1 MNFLKYTKL
10 YFTLSGLMI
19 LISLISLW
27 RWGLTLDIDFTGGS
41 LVELR
46 TNGQLSEENIRP
58 VLKQLGQNSAL
69 VQSAGKQ
76 QILIKTNQL
85 DQNQVDQLLDRLMLI
100 DPQVELLRFET
111 IGPTLGQ
118 ELIRKTLLAIG
129 LSVGFITFYLAWTF
143 KDIKYGVSAILAMLH
158 DTFILIGSFSVLGHL
173 AGVTIDTLF
182 VTAVLTTLSFSV
194 HDTIV
199 VYDRIRES
207 RRLLPRLDLTTL
219 ANKALTETMTRS
231 LNNSFTIIFMLTA
244 LTLLG
249 GETIR
254 YFALALLIGT
264 ILGTYS
270 SPFVA
275 VPILIRWQ
283 SWANS
288 RNKS

>member
-1 MNFLKYTKL
+1 MNFLRYTKL
-10 YFTLSGLMI
+10 YLAISGLM
-19 LISLISLW
+19 LAISLFSLW
-27 RWGLTLDIDFTGGS
+27 RWGLQLDIDFTGGS
-41 LVELR
+41 LIELQ
-46 TNGQLSEENIRP
+46 TSGQLNEPDVRTALVRLNQP
-58 VLKQLGQNSAL
+58 SAL
-69 VQSAGKQ
+69 IQAAGEHRL
-76 QILIKTNQL
+76 LIKTVQL
-85 DQNQVDQLLDRLMLI
+85 EQAQVDDLLSQLNPLDPDIELM
-100 DPQVELLRFET
+100 RFET

-129 LSVGFITFYLAWTF
+129 LSVGFITLYLAWTF

-158 DTFILIGSFSVLGHL
+158 DSLILIGSFSLLGHF
-173 AGVTIDTLF
+173 ANVSIDTLF

-207 RRLLPRLDLTTL
+207 RRLLPKLDLTTL

-231 LNNSFTIIFMLTA
+231 LNNSFTIMFMLTA

-264 ILGTYS
+264 VLGTYS

-275 VPILIRWQ
+275 VPLLIRWQ
-283 SWANS
+283 QW
-288 RNKS
+288 RHTRQ